1 MPRLKPRALVSL
13 AASAACVFAL
23 AACGTSRRTAPRRP
37 PRTASPPRRSAL
49 RWTTPRT
56 STTSASTQRSTTGIS
71 PKHAITPQII
81 PYAETPAETL
91 IQSGRTDLGITYPP
105 EVVINRAKG
114 LKYKAVAALVASN
127 TTALAVL
134 ASSNITRPSQ
144 LSGKLYGGFGIAS
157 DKPIIS
163 AIIAADGAGKPG
175 WREVV
180 LNTDVIQA
188 LSSHR
193 IDYTAVFG
201 GIDNV
206 EAELQG
212 VKLRLFPYSTY
223 LKAAGNFP
231 NAVFAAS
238 DEDIEK
244 RGPALKGALAAL
256 AEGYEFAA
264 ANPQQAAEILIKEN
278 ETALGKSQTRVRDGE
293 SDGTAIRR
301 PLGQMGNAQRR
312 RLRRADQNPRERR
325 ADFRCTPNARRGV
338 HELAAADRLRPRRA
352 NR

>member
-1 MPRLKPRALVSL
+1 MPRLNPRVLLSL
-13 AASAACVFAL
+13 AAIAACALVL
-23 AACGTSRRTAPRRP
+23 AACGS
-37 PRTASPPRRSAL
+37 SSSSSSA
-49 RWTTPRT
+49 
-56 STTSASTQRSTTGIS
+56 TTSANGSPTQTVRIALDYTANVDYLGIYAAIHNGYFA
-71 PKHAITPQII
+71 KHGIIPQII

-114 LKYKAVAALVASN
+114 LKYKAVAALVANN

-134 ASSNITRPSQ
+134 SSSNITRPAQ

-163 AIIAADGAGKPG
+163 AIIAADGASKPG

-212 VKLRLFPYSTY
+212 IKLRLFPYSTY

-238 DEDIEK
+238 DEDIAK

-278 ETALGKSQTRVRDGE
+278 ETALSKSQNIVYATAKATAPRFVGPSGKWGTL
-293 SDGTAIRR
+293 SD
-301 PLGQMGNAQRR
+301 Q
-312 RLRRADQNPRERR
+312 
-325 ADFRCTPNARRGV
+325 DFAGLTKILASGGLISGALPTPEDVYTNSLLPTG
-338 HELAAADRLRPRRA
+338 
-352 NR
+352 